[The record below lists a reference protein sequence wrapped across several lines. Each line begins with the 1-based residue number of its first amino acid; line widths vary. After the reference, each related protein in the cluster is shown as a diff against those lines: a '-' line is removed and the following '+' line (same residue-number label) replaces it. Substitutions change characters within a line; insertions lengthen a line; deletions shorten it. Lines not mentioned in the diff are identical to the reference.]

1 MPKAAV
7 GVWARC
13 CGRGGAG
20 EFVIRPCVTLCL
32 GEVLKSR
39 AFPLETG
46 SQSAFRAENRPSST
60 AVGGFGAAC
69 AVWLPRRVPVCSA
82 AERGGARLSVPTVAA
97 TVRTG
102 AASVRPVAASVC
114 GVLAVSGG
122 GILRQCGGRS
132 FVVLL
137 AVPHFTANRPG
148 HPEVPRRN
156 SQYEGER
163 LRSTGSPFRQPAIR
177 RSHICRDQ
185 RPARSRFLHEPAAV
199 TDCRRAGLGG
209 AGRCEVNCGR
219 IASVA

>member
-13 CGRGGAG
+13 CGRGAG

-39 AFPLETG
+39 AFPPETG
-46 SQSAFRAENRPSST
+46 SQSAFRAEIRPSST

>member
-13 CGRGGAG
+13 CGRGAG

-39 AFPLETG
+39 AFPPETG
-46 SQSAFRAENRPSST
+46 SQSAFRAEIRPSST

-69 AVWLPRRVPVCSA
+69 AVWLPRHVPVCSA

>member
-13 CGRGGAG
+13 CGRGAG

-39 AFPLETG
+39 AFPPETG
-46 SQSAFRAENRPSST
+46 SQSAFRAEIRPSST

-177 RSHICRDQ
+177 RSHIFRDQ

>member
-13 CGRGGAG
+13 CGRGG

-39 AFPLETG
+39 AFPPETG
-46 SQSAFRAENRPSST
+46 SQSAFRAEIRPSST

-177 RSHICRDQ
+177 RSHICRNQ

-199 TDCRRAGLGG
+199 TDCRRGRI
-209 AGRCEVNCGR
+209 GRCR
-219 IASVA
+219 AL

>member
-1 MPKAAV
+1 MVASWGEVDAKGCCRRLGAMCGKG
-7 GVWARC
+7 GVT
-13 CGRGGAG
+13 G

-39 AFPLETG
+39 AFPPETG
-46 SQSAFRAENRPSST
+46 SQTAFRAEIRFSST
-60 AVGGFGAAC
+60 AVGGFGATC

-82 AERGGARLSVPTVAA
+82 AGRGGPWLSVPTVAA

-122 GILRQCGGRS
+122 VILRQRGGRS

-148 HPEVPRRN
+148 HPEVPQRN
-156 SQYEGER
+156 SQYEGEG
-163 LRSTGSPFRQPAIR
+163 LRSTGSLFRQPAIR
-177 RSHICRDQ
+177 RSHICRNQ
-185 RPARSRFLHEPAAV
+185 RPARSQFLHEPAAV
-199 TDCRRAGLGG
+199 TDCRRGRI
-209 AGRCEVNCGR
+209 GRCR
-219 IASVA
+219 TL

>member
-1 MPKAAV
+1 MGGEADARGCCRRLGAMCGKG
-7 GVWARC
+7 GVT
-13 CGRGGAG
+13 G

-46 SQSAFRAENRPSST
+46 SQTAFRAEIRFSST
-60 AVGGFGAAC
+60 AVGGFGATC

-82 AERGGARLSVPTVAA
+82 AGRGGPWLSVPTVAA

-122 GILRQCGGRS
+122 VILRQRGGRS

-148 HPEVPRRN
+148 HPEVPQRN
-156 SQYEGER
+156 SQYEGEG
-163 LRSTGSPFRQPAIR
+163 LRSTGSLFRQPAIR
-177 RSHICRDQ
+177 RSHICRNQ
-185 RPARSRFLHEPAAV
+185 RPARSQFLHESAAV
-199 TDCRRAGLGG
+199 TDCRRGRI
-209 AGRCEVNCGR
+209 GRCR
-219 IASVA
+219 TL